1 MHPMPRSGTAP
12 LGQAAIPFGFSD
24 GRSRATDQRRGLRN
38 RECRTLLSARFRI
51 DRAVPNEFK
60 DRKRFPVEGT
70 ELIAHAFI
78 SLRVEVGFFR
88 HFFHF
93 LWNGFPTLALFVWI
107 GVD

>member
-51 DRAVPNEFK
+51 DRAVPNAFK

-70 ELIAHAFI
+70 EIIAHEI
-78 SLRVEVGFFR
+78 IRSEELRVGKECVSTCR
-88 HFFHF
+88 SRWLPYIQKKKITKH
-93 LWNGFPTLALFVWI
+93 
-107 GVD
+107 